1 MTWYTDLLADAARP
15 LETAVSVANVTAR
28 EMVVRLRMTFS
39 TGRHRTQTET
49 IAPGRTWG
57 TTVRALFG
65 VHVSDPDASLVGLSV
80 TCDGGATA
88 CPVLWTRL
96 VSPSCEVMP

>member
-1 MTWYTDLLADAARP
+1 MTWQTDLLGDVARP
-15 LETAVSVANVTAR
+15 LDAGVSVANVTGRPMA
-28 EMVVRLRMTFS
+28 VRLRMTFS

-49 IAPGRTWG
+49 IAPGRTWS
-57 TTVRALFG
+57 TTIRALFG
-65 VHVSDPDASLVGLSV
+65 VHLSDPASALVGLSV

-96 VSPSCEVMP
+96 ASPTCEAAR